1 MGRFQ
6 TFEPG
11 ANIVEHGEPASKLIM
26 FVSGSV
32 EVFIDHHHHH
42 ILDIRMEQG
51 EFIGE
56 MALLGFEDWGESVLL
71 GVADIDIEVAACKD
85 SFAVCLTLDA
95 KKFERLMETHTI
107 SMQYAVH
114 VYKKR
119 RWDHKREY
127 FAARVPG
134 FDGDDLTLM
143 SESVAVEV
151 QRAEATEFI
160 RASRSIIHWQWF
172 CRQYLDRHAPTTFA
186 AKLFKVAGSHTLSQ
200 VHELLDK
207 HASEILDPRAQE
219 KLRKI
224 NKEKVY
230 TGRKD
235 LDYPSDDESDDDANN
250 KEEESESRGAK
261 GSVNE
266 NKMLQQLGRRHYAG
280 SMLQLQ
286 RAVCVRAHIARACVC
301 LGVSVSIL
309 RSAGGPVAVASSSRA
324 HACVFVRGRV
334 HIDGSTTQDQSE
346 KMRESE

>member
-11 ANIVEHGEPASKLIM
+11 ANIVEHGQPATKLIM

-42 ILDIRMEQG
+42 ILDIKMEHGQ
-51 EFIGE
+51 FIGE

-71 GVADIDIEVAACKD
+71 GVADIDIEVAATKD

-114 VYKKR
+114 VYKRR

-134 FDGDDLTLM
+134 FDGDDSTLM
-143 SESVAVEV
+143 SESVPVEV

-160 RASRSIIHWQWF
+160 RASRSIIHWQWL
-172 CRQYLDRHAPTTFA
+172 CRQILDRHAPTTFA
-186 AKLFKVAGSHTLSQ
+186 VKLFKMAGSHTLSG
-200 VHELLDK
+200 VHEMLDK

-224 NKEKVY
+224 NKEKLY
-230 TGRKD
+230 NGRRA
-235 LDYPSDDESDDDANN
+235 LENSSDDESDDEANN
-250 KEEESESRGAK
+250 MEEESESRAANDSFK
-261 GSVNE
+261 EKKVLE
-266 NKMLQQLGRRHYAG
+266 QLGRRHYGG

-286 RAVCVRAHIARACVC
+286 RAVCMLQAARV
-301 LGVSVSIL
+301 
-309 RSAGGPVAVASSSRA
+309 
-324 HACVFVRGRV
+324 HACALDLQHRSSLVPAA
-334 HIDGSTTQDQSE
+334 HLL
-346 KMRESE
+346 